1 MRARLPISLL
11 AVTVLTGCASV
22 AIDQNFAEVERFAR
36 EQTGSEVRWLRS
48 DPEREAMR
56 AEVDRLL
63 AQPLAIDDA
72 VRIALG
78 YSPAFQSLLAEAAVA
93 SADATGSARIGNP
106 VFTFERLFRSGAEG
120 RELDIG
126 RSLGISLFD
135 LLFLPARLEQA
146 EFRQQQTRLQSSIA
160 LLSTVTEVRQAWVDA
175 VAARQVARYREE
187 VATAAGTAAELARR
201 MQATG
206 NFSRLQ
212 RAREQALAAEET
224 ANLIRARQNATAARE
239 TLIQRLGLTP
249 SQAQALRLPDQLPAL
264 PEAPMDEATAGAA
277 LLENRLDVRIA
288 RTDLDR
294 TAKSLGLTRVT
305 SVVNGLHVAGVRN
318 SETGESTQRGFEL
331 ELPLPLFDLGDAAR
345 AGGEARYL
353 AAFNRTLELAS
364 NASSQ
369 VRVAYEGYR
378 SAYDLARHY
387 RNEVVPL
394 RQNITEESVLQYNGM
409 LIGVF
414 ELLAAARAQSASVV
428 QAIEAERDFWRAEA
442 GLKASLLGQ
451 PIAPLSLQSSASPAA
466 SRWWPLTY
474 PETIMTTRRSFLA
487 GAGLL
492 AAAGTVNRAALA
504 ALPEPVIQTSAVTA
518 APLSPPDGRPYD
530 PVVTLNGWTCPGA
543 CATAVKEFHLVAEP
557 VEREIAPG
565 MVARLWGYNGQSPGP
580 TIEVVEGDRVRIF
593 VTNRLPEHTTIHW
606 HGQRLPNGMDG
617 VGGLNQPQIPPGK
630 TFVYEFVARRPGT
643 FMYHPHADEMVQMA
657 MGMMGF
663 LGHASTRAAPA
674 HRRVDRDFCFLLNA
688 YDIEP
693 GSYVPKINTM
703 LDFNLWTWNSRA
715 FPGIDSL
722 RQEGRPGAGAHRQP
736 DHDQPPDPHP
746 RPRVRGYRA
755 PTAGRRGRSRAGPR
769 SPPTSPSARCARSS
783 SSPTRRAIGR
793 CTATSRTTP

>member
-1 MRARLPISLL
+1 MRGSLPISLL
-11 AVTVLTGCASV
+11 AATVLTGCASV
-22 AIDQNFAEVERFAR
+22 AIDENFAEVERFAR

-56 AEVDRLL
+56 TEVDRLL

-239 TLIQRLGLTP
+239 ALIQRLGLTP

-264 PEAPMDEATAGAA
+264 PEAPIDEATAGAA
-277 LLENRLDVRIA
+277 LLDNRLDVRIA
-288 RTDLDR
+288 RTDLER
-294 TAKSLGLTRVT
+294 TAKSLGLTQVT

-318 SETGESTQRGFEL
+318 SETGESSQRGFEV
-331 ELPLPLFDLGDAAR
+331 ELPLPLFDFGDAAR
-345 AGGEARYL
+345 ASSEARYL
-353 AAFNRTLELAS
+353 SAFNRTLEVAN

-387 RNEVVPL
+387 RSEVVPL

-442 GLKASLLGQ
+442 ALKASLLGQ
-451 PIAPLSLQSSASPAA
+451 PIAPISLQSGASPA
-466 SRWWPLTY
+466 
-474 PETIMTTRRSFLA
+474 EA
-487 GAGLL
+487 G
-492 AAAGTVNRAALA
+492 
-504 ALPEPVIQTSAVTA
+504 
-518 APLSPPDGRPYD
+518 
-530 PVVTLNGWTCPGA
+530 
-543 CATAVKEFHLVAEP
+543 
-557 VEREIAPG
+557 
-565 MVARLWGYNGQSPGP
+565 
-580 TIEVVEGDRVRIF
+580 
-593 VTNRLPEHTTIHW
+593 
-606 HGQRLPNGMDG
+606 
-617 VGGLNQPQIPPGK
+617 GG
-630 TFVYEFVARRPGT
+630 
-643 FMYHPHADEMVQMA
+643 H
-657 MGMMGF
+657 
-663 LGHASTRAAPA
+663 
-674 HRRVDRDFCFLLNA
+674 
-688 YDIEP
+688 
-693 GSYVPKINTM
+693 
-703 LDFNLWTWNSRA
+703 
-715 FPGIDSL
+715 
-722 RQEGRPGAGAHRQP
+722 
-736 DHDQPPDPHP
+736 
-746 RPRVRGYRA
+746 
-755 PTAGRRGRSRAGPR
+755 
-769 SPPTSPSARCARSS
+769 
-783 SSPTRRAIGR
+783 
-793 CTATSRTTP
+793 

>member
-1 MRARLPISLL
+1 MRGSLPISLL
-11 AVTVLTGCASV
+11 AATVLTGCASV
-22 AIDQNFAEVERFAR
+22 AIDENFAEVERFAR

-56 AEVDRLL
+56 TEVDRLL

-93 SADATGSARIGNP
+93 SAAATGSARIGNP

-175 VAARQVARYREE
+175 VAARQVAHYREE

-239 TLIQRLGLTP
+239 ALIQRLGLTP

-277 LLENRLDVRIA
+277 LLDNRLDVRIA
-288 RTDLDR
+288 RTDLER

-318 SETGESTQRGFEL
+318 SETGESSQRGFEI

-345 AGGEARYL
+345 AGSEARYL
-353 AAFNRTLELAS
+353 AAFNRTLEVAN

-414 ELLAAARAQSASVV
+414 ELLAAARSQSASAV

-442 GLKASLLGQ
+442 ALKASLLGQ
-451 PIAPLSLQSSASPAA
+451 PIAPLSLQSSASPAQ
-466 SRWWPLTY
+466 
-474 PETIMTTRRSFLA
+474 A
-487 GAGLL
+487 G
-492 AAAGTVNRAALA
+492 
-504 ALPEPVIQTSAVTA
+504 
-518 APLSPPDGRPYD
+518 
-530 PVVTLNGWTCPGA
+530 
-543 CATAVKEFHLVAEP
+543 
-557 VEREIAPG
+557 
-565 MVARLWGYNGQSPGP
+565 
-580 TIEVVEGDRVRIF
+580 
-593 VTNRLPEHTTIHW
+593 
-606 HGQRLPNGMDG
+606 
-617 VGGLNQPQIPPGK
+617 GG
-630 TFVYEFVARRPGT
+630 
-643 FMYHPHADEMVQMA
+643 H
-657 MGMMGF
+657 
-663 LGHASTRAAPA
+663 
-674 HRRVDRDFCFLLNA
+674 
-688 YDIEP
+688 
-693 GSYVPKINTM
+693 
-703 LDFNLWTWNSRA
+703 
-715 FPGIDSL
+715 
-722 RQEGRPGAGAHRQP
+722 
-736 DHDQPPDPHP
+736 
-746 RPRVRGYRA
+746 
-755 PTAGRRGRSRAGPR
+755 
-769 SPPTSPSARCARSS
+769 
-783 SSPTRRAIGR
+783 
-793 CTATSRTTP
+793 

>member
-1 MRARLPISLL
+1 MRGSLPISLL
-11 AVTVLTGCASV
+11 AATVLTGCASV
-22 AIDQNFAEVERFAR
+22 AIDENFAEVERFAR

-56 AEVDRLL
+56 TEVDRLL

-175 VAARQVARYREE
+175 VAARQVAHYREE

-239 TLIQRLGLTP
+239 ALIQRLGLTP

-318 SETGESTQRGFEL
+318 SETGESSQRGFEV
-331 ELPLPLFDLGDAAR
+331 ELPLPLFDFGDAAR
-345 AGGEARYL
+345 ASSEARYL
-353 AAFNRTLELAS
+353 SAFNRTLEVAN

-387 RNEVVPL
+387 RSEVVPL

-414 ELLAAARAQSASVV
+414 ELLAAARSQSASAV

-442 GLKASLLGQ
+442 ALKASLLGQ
-451 PIAPLSLQSSASPAA
+451 PIAPLSLQSGASPA
-466 SRWWPLTY
+466 
-474 PETIMTTRRSFLA
+474 EA
-487 GAGLL
+487 G
-492 AAAGTVNRAALA
+492 
-504 ALPEPVIQTSAVTA
+504 
-518 APLSPPDGRPYD
+518 
-530 PVVTLNGWTCPGA
+530 
-543 CATAVKEFHLVAEP
+543 
-557 VEREIAPG
+557 
-565 MVARLWGYNGQSPGP
+565 
-580 TIEVVEGDRVRIF
+580 
-593 VTNRLPEHTTIHW
+593 
-606 HGQRLPNGMDG
+606 
-617 VGGLNQPQIPPGK
+617 GG
-630 TFVYEFVARRPGT
+630 
-643 FMYHPHADEMVQMA
+643 H
-657 MGMMGF
+657 
-663 LGHASTRAAPA
+663 
-674 HRRVDRDFCFLLNA
+674 
-688 YDIEP
+688 
-693 GSYVPKINTM
+693 
-703 LDFNLWTWNSRA
+703 
-715 FPGIDSL
+715 
-722 RQEGRPGAGAHRQP
+722 
-736 DHDQPPDPHP
+736 
-746 RPRVRGYRA
+746 
-755 PTAGRRGRSRAGPR
+755 
-769 SPPTSPSARCARSS
+769 
-783 SSPTRRAIGR
+783 
-793 CTATSRTTP
+793 

>member
-1 MRARLPISLL
+1 MRASLPISLL
-11 AVTVLTGCASV
+11 AATVLTGCASV
-22 AIDQNFAEVERFAR
+22 AIDENFAEVERFAR

-294 TAKSLGLTRVT
+294 TAKSLGLTQVT

-318 SETGESTQRGFEL
+318 SETGESSQRGFEV
-331 ELPLPLFDLGDAAR
+331 ELPLPLFDFGDAAR
-345 AGGEARYL
+345 ASSEARYL
-353 AAFNRTLELAS
+353 SAFNRTLEVAN

-387 RNEVVPL
+387 RSEVVPL

-451 PIAPLSLQSSASPAA
+451 PIAPLSLQSSASPAQ
-466 SRWWPLTY
+466 
-474 PETIMTTRRSFLA
+474 A
-487 GAGLL
+487 G
-492 AAAGTVNRAALA
+492 
-504 ALPEPVIQTSAVTA
+504 
-518 APLSPPDGRPYD
+518 
-530 PVVTLNGWTCPGA
+530 
-543 CATAVKEFHLVAEP
+543 
-557 VEREIAPG
+557 
-565 MVARLWGYNGQSPGP
+565 
-580 TIEVVEGDRVRIF
+580 
-593 VTNRLPEHTTIHW
+593 
-606 HGQRLPNGMDG
+606 
-617 VGGLNQPQIPPGK
+617 GG
-630 TFVYEFVARRPGT
+630 
-643 FMYHPHADEMVQMA
+643 H
-657 MGMMGF
+657 
-663 LGHASTRAAPA
+663 
-674 HRRVDRDFCFLLNA
+674 
-688 YDIEP
+688 
-693 GSYVPKINTM
+693 
-703 LDFNLWTWNSRA
+703 
-715 FPGIDSL
+715 
-722 RQEGRPGAGAHRQP
+722 
-736 DHDQPPDPHP
+736 
-746 RPRVRGYRA
+746 
-755 PTAGRRGRSRAGPR
+755 
-769 SPPTSPSARCARSS
+769 
-783 SSPTRRAIGR
+783 
-793 CTATSRTTP
+793 

>member
-1 MRARLPISLL
+1 MRGSLPISLL
-11 AVTVLTGCASV
+11 AATVLTGCASV
-22 AIDQNFAEVERFAR
+22 AIDENFAEVERFAR

-56 AEVDRLL
+56 TEVDRLL

-175 VAARQVARYREE
+175 VAARQVAHYREE

-239 TLIQRLGLTP
+239 ALIQRLGLTP
-249 SQAQALRLPDQLPAL
+249 SQAQALRLPDQLSAL
-264 PEAPMDEATAGAA
+264 PEAPIDEATAGAA
-277 LLENRLDVRIA
+277 LLDNRLDVRIA
-288 RTDLDR
+288 RTDLER
-294 TAKSLGLTRVT
+294 TAKSLGLTQVT

-318 SETGESTQRGFEL
+318 SETGESSQRGFEV
-331 ELPLPLFDLGDAAR
+331 ELPLPLFDFGDAAR
-345 AGGEARYL
+345 ASSEARYL
-353 AAFNRTLELAS
+353 SAFNRTLEVAN

-387 RNEVVPL
+387 RSEVVPL

-442 GLKASLLGQ
+442 ALKASLLGQ
-451 PIAPLSLQSSASPAA
+451 PIAPISLQSSASPA
-466 SRWWPLTY
+466 
-474 PETIMTTRRSFLA
+474 EA
-487 GAGLL
+487 GAG
-492 AAAGTVNRAALA
+492 
-504 ALPEPVIQTSAVTA
+504 
-518 APLSPPDGRPYD
+518 
-530 PVVTLNGWTCPGA
+530 
-543 CATAVKEFHLVAEP
+543 H
-557 VEREIAPG
+557 
-565 MVARLWGYNGQSPGP
+565 
-580 TIEVVEGDRVRIF
+580 
-593 VTNRLPEHTTIHW
+593 
-606 HGQRLPNGMDG
+606 
-617 VGGLNQPQIPPGK
+617 
-630 TFVYEFVARRPGT
+630 
-643 FMYHPHADEMVQMA
+643 
-657 MGMMGF
+657 
-663 LGHASTRAAPA
+663 
-674 HRRVDRDFCFLLNA
+674 
-688 YDIEP
+688 
-693 GSYVPKINTM
+693 
-703 LDFNLWTWNSRA
+703 
-715 FPGIDSL
+715 
-722 RQEGRPGAGAHRQP
+722 
-736 DHDQPPDPHP
+736 
-746 RPRVRGYRA
+746 
-755 PTAGRRGRSRAGPR
+755 
-769 SPPTSPSARCARSS
+769 
-783 SSPTRRAIGR
+783 
-793 CTATSRTTP
+793 

>member
-1 MRARLPISLL
+1 MRGSLPISLL
-11 AVTVLTGCASV
+11 AATVLTGCASV
-22 AIDQNFAEVERFAR
+22 AIDENFAEVERFAR

-56 AEVDRLL
+56 TEVDRLL

-175 VAARQVARYREE
+175 VAARQVAHYREE

-239 TLIQRLGLTP
+239 ALIQRLGLTP

-264 PEAPMDEATAGAA
+264 PEAPIDEATAGAA
-277 LLENRLDVRIA
+277 LLDNRLDVRIA
-288 RTDLDR
+288 RTDLER
-294 TAKSLGLTRVT
+294 TAKSLGLTQVT

-318 SETGESTQRGFEL
+318 SETGESSQRGFEV
-331 ELPLPLFDLGDAAR
+331 ELPLPLFDFGDAAR

-414 ELLAAARAQSASVV
+414 ELLAAARSQSASAV

-442 GLKASLLGQ
+442 ALKASLLGQ
-451 PIAPLSLQSSASPAA
+451 PIAPISLQSGASPA
-466 SRWWPLTY
+466 
-474 PETIMTTRRSFLA
+474 EA
-487 GAGLL
+487 GAG
-492 AAAGTVNRAALA
+492 
-504 ALPEPVIQTSAVTA
+504 
-518 APLSPPDGRPYD
+518 
-530 PVVTLNGWTCPGA
+530 
-543 CATAVKEFHLVAEP
+543 H
-557 VEREIAPG
+557 
-565 MVARLWGYNGQSPGP
+565 
-580 TIEVVEGDRVRIF
+580 
-593 VTNRLPEHTTIHW
+593 
-606 HGQRLPNGMDG
+606 
-617 VGGLNQPQIPPGK
+617 
-630 TFVYEFVARRPGT
+630 
-643 FMYHPHADEMVQMA
+643 
-657 MGMMGF
+657 
-663 LGHASTRAAPA
+663 
-674 HRRVDRDFCFLLNA
+674 
-688 YDIEP
+688 
-693 GSYVPKINTM
+693 
-703 LDFNLWTWNSRA
+703 
-715 FPGIDSL
+715 
-722 RQEGRPGAGAHRQP
+722 
-736 DHDQPPDPHP
+736 
-746 RPRVRGYRA
+746 
-755 PTAGRRGRSRAGPR
+755 
-769 SPPTSPSARCARSS
+769 
-783 SSPTRRAIGR
+783 
-793 CTATSRTTP
+793 

>member
-1 MRARLPISLL
+1 LL
-11 AVTVLTGCASV
+11 AATVLTGCASV
-22 AIDQNFAEVERFAR
+22 AIDENFAEVERFAR
-36 EQTGSEVRWLRS
+36 DEAGSEVRWLRS
-48 DPEREAMR
+48 DAEREAMR

-78 YSPAFQSLLAEAAVA
+78 YSPAFQSLLAEAAVV

-175 VAARQVARYREE
+175 VAARQVAHYREE

-239 TLIQRLGLTP
+239 ALIQRLGLTP

-264 PEAPMDEATAGAA
+264 PEAPIDEATAGAA
-277 LLENRLDVRIA
+277 LLDNRLDVRIA
-288 RTDLDR
+288 RTDLER
-294 TAKSLGLTRVT
+294 TAKSLGLTQVT

-318 SETGESTQRGFEL
+318 SETGESSQRGFEV
-331 ELPLPLFDLGDAAR
+331 ELPLPLFDFGDAAR
-345 AGGEARYL
+345 ASSEARYL
-353 AAFNRTLELAS
+353 SAFNRTLEVAN

-387 RNEVVPL
+387 RSEVVPL

-442 GLKASLLGQ
+442 ALKASLLGQ
-451 PIAPLSLQSSASPAA
+451 PIAPISLQSSASPA
-466 SRWWPLTY
+466 
-474 PETIMTTRRSFLA
+474 EA
-487 GAGLL
+487 GAG
-492 AAAGTVNRAALA
+492 
-504 ALPEPVIQTSAVTA
+504 
-518 APLSPPDGRPYD
+518 
-530 PVVTLNGWTCPGA
+530 
-543 CATAVKEFHLVAEP
+543 H
-557 VEREIAPG
+557 
-565 MVARLWGYNGQSPGP
+565 
-580 TIEVVEGDRVRIF
+580 
-593 VTNRLPEHTTIHW
+593 
-606 HGQRLPNGMDG
+606 
-617 VGGLNQPQIPPGK
+617 
-630 TFVYEFVARRPGT
+630 
-643 FMYHPHADEMVQMA
+643 
-657 MGMMGF
+657 
-663 LGHASTRAAPA
+663 
-674 HRRVDRDFCFLLNA
+674 
-688 YDIEP
+688 
-693 GSYVPKINTM
+693 
-703 LDFNLWTWNSRA
+703 
-715 FPGIDSL
+715 
-722 RQEGRPGAGAHRQP
+722 
-736 DHDQPPDPHP
+736 
-746 RPRVRGYRA
+746 
-755 PTAGRRGRSRAGPR
+755 
-769 SPPTSPSARCARSS
+769 
-783 SSPTRRAIGR
+783 
-793 CTATSRTTP
+793 

>member
-1 MRARLPISLL
+1 MSLL
-11 AVTVLTGCASV
+11 AATVLTGCASV

-36 EQTGSEVRWLRS
+36 EQAGSEVRWLRS

-56 AEVDRLL
+56 TEVDRLL

-135 LLFLPARLEQA
+135 LLFLPAQLEQA
-146 EFRQQQTRLQSSIA
+146 EFRQQQTRLQSSIT

-175 VAARQVARYREE
+175 IAARQVARYREE

-239 TLIQRLGLTP
+239 ALIQRLGLTP

-318 SETGESTQRGFEL
+318 SETGESSQRGFEI
-331 ELPLPLFDLGDAAR
+331 ELPLPLFDFGDAAR

-369 VRVAYEGYR
+369 VRMAYEGYR

-442 GLKASLLGQ
+442 ALKASLLGQ
-451 PIAPLSLQSSASPAA
+451 PIAPISLQSGASPA
-466 SRWWPLTY
+466 
-474 PETIMTTRRSFLA
+474 EA
-487 GAGLL
+487 GAG
-492 AAAGTVNRAALA
+492 
-504 ALPEPVIQTSAVTA
+504 
-518 APLSPPDGRPYD
+518 
-530 PVVTLNGWTCPGA
+530 
-543 CATAVKEFHLVAEP
+543 H
-557 VEREIAPG
+557 
-565 MVARLWGYNGQSPGP
+565 
-580 TIEVVEGDRVRIF
+580 
-593 VTNRLPEHTTIHW
+593 
-606 HGQRLPNGMDG
+606 
-617 VGGLNQPQIPPGK
+617 
-630 TFVYEFVARRPGT
+630 
-643 FMYHPHADEMVQMA
+643 
-657 MGMMGF
+657 
-663 LGHASTRAAPA
+663 
-674 HRRVDRDFCFLLNA
+674 
-688 YDIEP
+688 
-693 GSYVPKINTM
+693 
-703 LDFNLWTWNSRA
+703 
-715 FPGIDSL
+715 
-722 RQEGRPGAGAHRQP
+722 
-736 DHDQPPDPHP
+736 
-746 RPRVRGYRA
+746 
-755 PTAGRRGRSRAGPR
+755 
-769 SPPTSPSARCARSS
+769 
-783 SSPTRRAIGR
+783 
-793 CTATSRTTP
+793 

>member
-1 MRARLPISLL
+1 MRGSLPISLL
-11 AVTVLTGCASV
+11 AATVLTGCASV
-22 AIDQNFAEVERFAR
+22 AIDENFAEVERFAR

-56 AEVDRLL
+56 TEVDRLL

-106 VFTFERLFRSGAEG
+106 VFTFERLFRSGAE
-120 RELDIG
+120 
-126 RSLGISLFD
+126 
-135 LLFLPARLEQA
+135 PARLEQA

-175 VAARQVARYREE
+175 VAARQVAQYREE

-239 TLIQRLGLTP
+239 ALIQRLGLTP

-264 PEAPMDEATAGAA
+264 PEAPIDEATAGAA
-277 LLENRLDVRIA
+277 LLDNRLDVRIA
-288 RTDLDR
+288 RTDLER
-294 TAKSLGLTRVT
+294 TAKSLGLTQVT

-318 SETGESTQRGFEL
+318 SETGESSQRGFEV
-331 ELPLPLFDLGDAAR
+331 ELPLPLFDFGDAAR
-345 AGGEARYL
+345 AGSEARYL
-353 AAFNRTLELAS
+353 SAFNRTLEVAN

-387 RNEVVPL
+387 RSEVVPL

-442 GLKASLLGQ
+442 ALKASLLGQ
-451 PIAPLSLQSSASPAA
+451 PIAPISLQSSASPA
-466 SRWWPLTY
+466 
-474 PETIMTTRRSFLA
+474 EA
-487 GAGLL
+487 GAG
-492 AAAGTVNRAALA
+492 
-504 ALPEPVIQTSAVTA
+504 
-518 APLSPPDGRPYD
+518 
-530 PVVTLNGWTCPGA
+530 
-543 CATAVKEFHLVAEP
+543 H
-557 VEREIAPG
+557 
-565 MVARLWGYNGQSPGP
+565 
-580 TIEVVEGDRVRIF
+580 
-593 VTNRLPEHTTIHW
+593 
-606 HGQRLPNGMDG
+606 
-617 VGGLNQPQIPPGK
+617 
-630 TFVYEFVARRPGT
+630 
-643 FMYHPHADEMVQMA
+643 
-657 MGMMGF
+657 
-663 LGHASTRAAPA
+663 
-674 HRRVDRDFCFLLNA
+674 
-688 YDIEP
+688 
-693 GSYVPKINTM
+693 
-703 LDFNLWTWNSRA
+703 
-715 FPGIDSL
+715 
-722 RQEGRPGAGAHRQP
+722 
-736 DHDQPPDPHP
+736 
-746 RPRVRGYRA
+746 
-755 PTAGRRGRSRAGPR
+755 
-769 SPPTSPSARCARSS
+769 
-783 SSPTRRAIGR
+783 
-793 CTATSRTTP
+793 

>member
-1 MRARLPISLL
+1 MRGSLPISLL
-11 AVTVLTGCASV
+11 AATVLTGCASV
-22 AIDQNFAEVERFAR
+22 AIDENFAEVERFAR

-56 AEVDRLL
+56 TEVDRLL

-175 VAARQVARYREE
+175 VAARQVAHYREE
-187 VATAAGTAAELARR
+187 VATTAGTAAELARR

-239 TLIQRLGLTP
+239 ALIQRLGLTP

-264 PEAPMDEATAGAA
+264 PEAPIDEATAGAA
-277 LLENRLDVRIA
+277 LLDNRLDVRIA
-288 RTDLDR
+288 RTDLER
-294 TAKSLGLTRVT
+294 TAKSLGLTQVT

-318 SETGESTQRGFEL
+318 SETGESSQRGFEV
-331 ELPLPLFDLGDAAR
+331 ELPLPLFDFGDAAR
-345 AGGEARYL
+345 ASSEARYL
-353 AAFNRTLELAS
+353 SAFNRTLEVAN

-387 RNEVVPL
+387 RSEVVPL

-414 ELLAAARAQSASVV
+414 ELLAAARSQSASAV

-442 GLKASLLGQ
+442 ALKASLLGQ
-451 PIAPLSLQSSASPAA
+451 PIAPLSLQSGASPA
-466 SRWWPLTY
+466 
-474 PETIMTTRRSFLA
+474 EA
-487 GAGLL
+487 G
-492 AAAGTVNRAALA
+492 
-504 ALPEPVIQTSAVTA
+504 
-518 APLSPPDGRPYD
+518 
-530 PVVTLNGWTCPGA
+530 
-543 CATAVKEFHLVAEP
+543 
-557 VEREIAPG
+557 
-565 MVARLWGYNGQSPGP
+565 
-580 TIEVVEGDRVRIF
+580 
-593 VTNRLPEHTTIHW
+593 
-606 HGQRLPNGMDG
+606 
-617 VGGLNQPQIPPGK
+617 GG
-630 TFVYEFVARRPGT
+630 
-643 FMYHPHADEMVQMA
+643 H
-657 MGMMGF
+657 
-663 LGHASTRAAPA
+663 
-674 HRRVDRDFCFLLNA
+674 
-688 YDIEP
+688 
-693 GSYVPKINTM
+693 
-703 LDFNLWTWNSRA
+703 
-715 FPGIDSL
+715 
-722 RQEGRPGAGAHRQP
+722 
-736 DHDQPPDPHP
+736 
-746 RPRVRGYRA
+746 
-755 PTAGRRGRSRAGPR
+755 
-769 SPPTSPSARCARSS
+769 
-783 SSPTRRAIGR
+783 
-793 CTATSRTTP
+793 

>member
-1 MRARLPISLL
+1 MRGSLPISLL
-11 AVTVLTGCASV
+11 AATVLTGCASV
-22 AIDQNFAEVERFAR
+22 AIDENFAEVERFAR

-56 AEVDRLL
+56 TEVDRLL

-126 RSLGISLFD
+126 RSLSLSLFD

-175 VAARQVARYREE
+175 VAARQVAHYREE

-239 TLIQRLGLTP
+239 ALIQRLGLTP

-318 SETGESTQRGFEL
+318 SETGESSQRGFEI
-331 ELPLPLFDLGDAAR
+331 ELPLPLFDFGDAAR

-414 ELLAAARAQSASVV
+414 ELLAAARSQSASAV

-442 GLKASLLGQ
+442 ALKASLLGQ
-451 PIAPLSLQSSASPAA
+451 PIAPLSLQSGASPA
-466 SRWWPLTY
+466 
-474 PETIMTTRRSFLA
+474 EA
-487 GAGLL
+487 G
-492 AAAGTVNRAALA
+492 
-504 ALPEPVIQTSAVTA
+504 
-518 APLSPPDGRPYD
+518 
-530 PVVTLNGWTCPGA
+530 
-543 CATAVKEFHLVAEP
+543 
-557 VEREIAPG
+557 
-565 MVARLWGYNGQSPGP
+565 
-580 TIEVVEGDRVRIF
+580 
-593 VTNRLPEHTTIHW
+593 
-606 HGQRLPNGMDG
+606 
-617 VGGLNQPQIPPGK
+617 GG
-630 TFVYEFVARRPGT
+630 
-643 FMYHPHADEMVQMA
+643 H
-657 MGMMGF
+657 
-663 LGHASTRAAPA
+663 
-674 HRRVDRDFCFLLNA
+674 
-688 YDIEP
+688 
-693 GSYVPKINTM
+693 
-703 LDFNLWTWNSRA
+703 
-715 FPGIDSL
+715 
-722 RQEGRPGAGAHRQP
+722 
-736 DHDQPPDPHP
+736 
-746 RPRVRGYRA
+746 
-755 PTAGRRGRSRAGPR
+755 
-769 SPPTSPSARCARSS
+769 
-783 SSPTRRAIGR
+783 
-793 CTATSRTTP
+793 

>member
-1 MRARLPISLL
+1 MRGSLPISLL
-11 AVTVLTGCASV
+11 AATVLTGCASV
-22 AIDQNFAEVERFAR
+22 AIDENFAEVERFAR

-56 AEVDRLL
+56 TEVDRLL

-120 RELDIG
+120 REIDIG

-146 EFRQQQTRLQSSIA
+146 EFRQQQTRLQSSIT

-175 VAARQVARYREE
+175 IAARQVARYREE

-239 TLIQRLGLTP
+239 ALIQRLGLTP
-249 SQAQALRLPDQLPAL
+249 SQAQTLRLPDQLPAL

-318 SETGESTQRGFEL
+318 SETGESSQRGFEI
-331 ELPLPLFDLGDAAR
+331 ELPLPLFDFGDAAR

-414 ELLAAARAQSASVV
+414 ELLAAARSQSASAV

-442 GLKASLLGQ
+442 ALKASLLGQ
-451 PIAPLSLQSSASPAA
+451 PIAPISLQSGASPA
-466 SRWWPLTY
+466 
-474 PETIMTTRRSFLA
+474 EA
-487 GAGLL
+487 GAG
-492 AAAGTVNRAALA
+492 
-504 ALPEPVIQTSAVTA
+504 
-518 APLSPPDGRPYD
+518 
-530 PVVTLNGWTCPGA
+530 
-543 CATAVKEFHLVAEP
+543 H
-557 VEREIAPG
+557 
-565 MVARLWGYNGQSPGP
+565 
-580 TIEVVEGDRVRIF
+580 
-593 VTNRLPEHTTIHW
+593 
-606 HGQRLPNGMDG
+606 
-617 VGGLNQPQIPPGK
+617 
-630 TFVYEFVARRPGT
+630 
-643 FMYHPHADEMVQMA
+643 
-657 MGMMGF
+657 
-663 LGHASTRAAPA
+663 
-674 HRRVDRDFCFLLNA
+674 
-688 YDIEP
+688 
-693 GSYVPKINTM
+693 
-703 LDFNLWTWNSRA
+703 
-715 FPGIDSL
+715 
-722 RQEGRPGAGAHRQP
+722 
-736 DHDQPPDPHP
+736 
-746 RPRVRGYRA
+746 
-755 PTAGRRGRSRAGPR
+755 
-769 SPPTSPSARCARSS
+769 
-783 SSPTRRAIGR
+783 
-793 CTATSRTTP
+793 

>member
-1 MRARLPISLL
+1 MRGSLPISLL
-11 AVTVLTGCASV
+11 AATVLTGCASV
-22 AIDQNFAEVERFAR
+22 AIDENFAEVERFAR

-56 AEVDRLL
+56 TEVDRLL

-175 VAARQVARYREE
+175 VAARQVAHYREE

-239 TLIQRLGLTP
+239 ALIQRLGLTP

-264 PEAPMDEATAGAA
+264 PEAPMDEAAAGAA
-277 LLENRLDVRIA
+277 LLDNRLDVRIA
-288 RTDLDR
+288 RTDLER
-294 TAKSLGLTRVT
+294 TAKSLGLTQVT

-318 SETGESTQRGFEL
+318 SETGESSQRGFEV
-331 ELPLPLFDLGDAAR
+331 ELPLPLFDFGDAAR
-345 AGGEARYL
+345 ASSEARYL
-353 AAFNRTLELAS
+353 SAFNRTLEVAN

-387 RNEVVPL
+387 RSEVVPL

-414 ELLAAARAQSASVV
+414 ELLAAARSQSASAV

-442 GLKASLLGQ
+442 ALKASLLGQ
-451 PIAPLSLQSSASPAA
+451 PIAPLSLQSGASPA
-466 SRWWPLTY
+466 
-474 PETIMTTRRSFLA
+474 EA
-487 GAGLL
+487 G
-492 AAAGTVNRAALA
+492 
-504 ALPEPVIQTSAVTA
+504 
-518 APLSPPDGRPYD
+518 
-530 PVVTLNGWTCPGA
+530 
-543 CATAVKEFHLVAEP
+543 
-557 VEREIAPG
+557 
-565 MVARLWGYNGQSPGP
+565 
-580 TIEVVEGDRVRIF
+580 
-593 VTNRLPEHTTIHW
+593 
-606 HGQRLPNGMDG
+606 
-617 VGGLNQPQIPPGK
+617 GG
-630 TFVYEFVARRPGT
+630 
-643 FMYHPHADEMVQMA
+643 H
-657 MGMMGF
+657 
-663 LGHASTRAAPA
+663 
-674 HRRVDRDFCFLLNA
+674 
-688 YDIEP
+688 
-693 GSYVPKINTM
+693 
-703 LDFNLWTWNSRA
+703 
-715 FPGIDSL
+715 
-722 RQEGRPGAGAHRQP
+722 
-736 DHDQPPDPHP
+736 
-746 RPRVRGYRA
+746 
-755 PTAGRRGRSRAGPR
+755 
-769 SPPTSPSARCARSS
+769 
-783 SSPTRRAIGR
+783 
-793 CTATSRTTP
+793 

>member
-1 MRARLPISLL
+1 MSLL
-11 AVTVLTGCASV
+11 AATVLTGCASV

-36 EQTGSEVRWLRS
+36 EQAGSEVRWLRS
-48 DPEREAMR
+48 DAEREAMR
-56 AEVDRLL
+56 GEVDRLL
-63 AQPLAIDDA
+63 TQPLAIDDA

-78 YSPAFQSLLAEAAVA
+78 YSPAFQSLLADAAVA

-175 VAARQVARYREE
+175 VAARQVARYREDM
-187 VATAAGTAAELARR
+187 ATAAGTAAELARR

-212 RAREQALAAEET
+212 RAREQSLTAEET

-239 TLIQRLGLTP
+239 TLIQRLGLAP

-288 RTDLDR
+288 RTDLER

-318 SETGESTQRGFEL
+318 SETGESSQRGFEI
-331 ELPLPLFDLGDAAR
+331 ELPLPLFDFGDAAR
-345 AGGEARYL
+345 AGSEARYL
-353 AAFNRTLELAS
+353 AAFNRTLEVAS

-369 VRVAYEGYR
+369 VRVAYDGYR
-378 SAYDLARHY
+378 SAHDLARHY

-442 GLKASLLGQ
+442 ALKASLLGQ
-451 PIAPLSLQSSASPAA
+451 PIAPLTLQSGASPA
-466 SRWWPLTY
+466 
-474 PETIMTTRRSFLA
+474 EA
-487 GAGLL
+487 G
-492 AAAGTVNRAALA
+492 
-504 ALPEPVIQTSAVTA
+504 
-518 APLSPPDGRPYD
+518 
-530 PVVTLNGWTCPGA
+530 
-543 CATAVKEFHLVAEP
+543 
-557 VEREIAPG
+557 
-565 MVARLWGYNGQSPGP
+565 
-580 TIEVVEGDRVRIF
+580 
-593 VTNRLPEHTTIHW
+593 
-606 HGQRLPNGMDG
+606 
-617 VGGLNQPQIPPGK
+617 GG
-630 TFVYEFVARRPGT
+630 
-643 FMYHPHADEMVQMA
+643 H
-657 MGMMGF
+657 
-663 LGHASTRAAPA
+663 
-674 HRRVDRDFCFLLNA
+674 
-688 YDIEP
+688 
-693 GSYVPKINTM
+693 
-703 LDFNLWTWNSRA
+703 
-715 FPGIDSL
+715 
-722 RQEGRPGAGAHRQP
+722 
-736 DHDQPPDPHP
+736 
-746 RPRVRGYRA
+746 
-755 PTAGRRGRSRAGPR
+755 
-769 SPPTSPSARCARSS
+769 
-783 SSPTRRAIGR
+783 
-793 CTATSRTTP
+793 

>member
-1 MRARLPISLL
+1 MRGSLPISLL
-11 AVTVLTGCASV
+11 AATVLTGCASV
-22 AIDQNFAEVERFAR
+22 AIDENFAEVERFAR

-56 AEVDRLL
+56 TEVDRLL

-106 VFTFERLFRSGAEG
+106 VFTFERLFRSRAEG

-175 VAARQVARYREE
+175 VAARQVAHYREE

-239 TLIQRLGLTP
+239 ALIQRLGLTP

-264 PEAPMDEATAGAA
+264 PEAPIDEATAGAA
-277 LLENRLDVRIA
+277 LLDNRLDVRIA
-288 RTDLDR
+288 RTDLER
-294 TAKSLGLTRVT
+294 TAKSLGLTQVT

-318 SETGESTQRGFEL
+318 SETGESSQRGFEV
-331 ELPLPLFDLGDAAR
+331 ELPLPLFDFGDAAR

-353 AAFNRTLELAS
+353 SAFNRTLEVAN

-387 RNEVVPL
+387 RSEVVPL

-414 ELLAAARAQSASVV
+414 ELLAAARSQSASAV

-442 GLKASLLGQ
+442 ALKASLLGQ
-451 PIAPLSLQSSASPAA
+451 PIAPLSLQSGASPA
-466 SRWWPLTY
+466 
-474 PETIMTTRRSFLA
+474 EA
-487 GAGLL
+487 G
-492 AAAGTVNRAALA
+492 
-504 ALPEPVIQTSAVTA
+504 
-518 APLSPPDGRPYD
+518 
-530 PVVTLNGWTCPGA
+530 
-543 CATAVKEFHLVAEP
+543 
-557 VEREIAPG
+557 
-565 MVARLWGYNGQSPGP
+565 
-580 TIEVVEGDRVRIF
+580 
-593 VTNRLPEHTTIHW
+593 
-606 HGQRLPNGMDG
+606 
-617 VGGLNQPQIPPGK
+617 GG
-630 TFVYEFVARRPGT
+630 
-643 FMYHPHADEMVQMA
+643 H
-657 MGMMGF
+657 
-663 LGHASTRAAPA
+663 
-674 HRRVDRDFCFLLNA
+674 
-688 YDIEP
+688 
-693 GSYVPKINTM
+693 
-703 LDFNLWTWNSRA
+703 
-715 FPGIDSL
+715 
-722 RQEGRPGAGAHRQP
+722 
-736 DHDQPPDPHP
+736 
-746 RPRVRGYRA
+746 
-755 PTAGRRGRSRAGPR
+755 
-769 SPPTSPSARCARSS
+769 
-783 SSPTRRAIGR
+783 
-793 CTATSRTTP
+793 

>member
-1 MRARLPISLL
+1 MKTSLPLSLL
-11 AVTVLTGCASV
+11 AATVLTGCASV

-36 EQTGSEVRWLRS
+36 EQAGSEVRWLRS
-48 DPEREAMR
+48 EPDRDAMR

-63 AQPLAIDDA
+63 AQPLTTDDA
-72 VRIALG
+72 VRVALG

-175 VAARQVARYREE
+175 VAARQVAHYREE

-239 TLIQRLGLTP
+239 ALIQRLGLTP

-264 PEAPMDEATAGAA
+264 PEAPIDEATAGAA
-277 LLENRLDVRIA
+277 LLDNRLDVRIA
-288 RTDLDR
+288 RTDLER
-294 TAKSLGLTRVT
+294 TAKSLGLTQVT

-318 SETGESTQRGFEL
+318 SETGESSQRGFEV
-331 ELPLPLFDLGDAAR
+331 ELPLPLFDFGDAAR
-345 AGGEARYL
+345 ASSEARYL
-353 AAFNRTLELAS
+353 SAFNRTLEVAN

-387 RNEVVPL
+387 RSEVVPL

-414 ELLAAARAQSASVV
+414 ELLAAARSQSASAV
-428 QAIEAERDFWRAEA
+428 QAIEAERDFWRADA
-442 GLKASLLGQ
+442 ALKASLLGQ
-451 PIAPLSLQSSASPAA
+451 PIAPLVLQSGASPA
-466 SRWWPLTY
+466 
-474 PETIMTTRRSFLA
+474 EA
-487 GAGLL
+487 GAG
-492 AAAGTVNRAALA
+492 
-504 ALPEPVIQTSAVTA
+504 
-518 APLSPPDGRPYD
+518 
-530 PVVTLNGWTCPGA
+530 
-543 CATAVKEFHLVAEP
+543 H
-557 VEREIAPG
+557 
-565 MVARLWGYNGQSPGP
+565 
-580 TIEVVEGDRVRIF
+580 
-593 VTNRLPEHTTIHW
+593 
-606 HGQRLPNGMDG
+606 
-617 VGGLNQPQIPPGK
+617 
-630 TFVYEFVARRPGT
+630 
-643 FMYHPHADEMVQMA
+643 
-657 MGMMGF
+657 
-663 LGHASTRAAPA
+663 
-674 HRRVDRDFCFLLNA
+674 
-688 YDIEP
+688 
-693 GSYVPKINTM
+693 
-703 LDFNLWTWNSRA
+703 
-715 FPGIDSL
+715 
-722 RQEGRPGAGAHRQP
+722 
-736 DHDQPPDPHP
+736 
-746 RPRVRGYRA
+746 
-755 PTAGRRGRSRAGPR
+755 
-769 SPPTSPSARCARSS
+769 
-783 SSPTRRAIGR
+783 
-793 CTATSRTTP
+793 

>member
-1 MRARLPISLL
+1 MRGSLPISLL
-11 AVTVLTGCASV
+11 AATVLTGCASV
-22 AIDQNFAEVERFAR
+22 AIDENFAEVERFAR

-56 AEVDRLL
+56 TEVDRLL

-175 VAARQVARYREE
+175 VAARQVAHYREE

-239 TLIQRLGLTP
+239 ALIQRLGLTP

-264 PEAPMDEATAGAA
+264 PEAPIDEATAGAA
-277 LLENRLDVRIA
+277 LLDNRLDVRIA
-288 RTDLDR
+288 RTDLER
-294 TAKSLGLTRVT
+294 TAKSLGLTQVT

-318 SETGESTQRGFEL
+318 SETGESSQRGFEV
-331 ELPLPLFDLGDAAR
+331 ELPLPLFDFGDAAR
-345 AGGEARYL
+345 ASSEARYL
-353 AAFNRTLELAS
+353 SAFNRTLEVAN

-387 RNEVVPL
+387 RSEVVPL

-414 ELLAAARAQSASVV
+414 ELLAAARSQSASVV

-442 GLKASLLGQ
+442 ALKASLLGQ
-451 PIAPLSLQSSASPAA
+451 PIAPLSLQSSASPAQ
-466 SRWWPLTY
+466 
-474 PETIMTTRRSFLA
+474 A
-487 GAGLL
+487 G
-492 AAAGTVNRAALA
+492 
-504 ALPEPVIQTSAVTA
+504 
-518 APLSPPDGRPYD
+518 
-530 PVVTLNGWTCPGA
+530 
-543 CATAVKEFHLVAEP
+543 
-557 VEREIAPG
+557 
-565 MVARLWGYNGQSPGP
+565 
-580 TIEVVEGDRVRIF
+580 
-593 VTNRLPEHTTIHW
+593 
-606 HGQRLPNGMDG
+606 
-617 VGGLNQPQIPPGK
+617 GG
-630 TFVYEFVARRPGT
+630 
-643 FMYHPHADEMVQMA
+643 H
-657 MGMMGF
+657 
-663 LGHASTRAAPA
+663 
-674 HRRVDRDFCFLLNA
+674 
-688 YDIEP
+688 
-693 GSYVPKINTM
+693 
-703 LDFNLWTWNSRA
+703 
-715 FPGIDSL
+715 
-722 RQEGRPGAGAHRQP
+722 
-736 DHDQPPDPHP
+736 
-746 RPRVRGYRA
+746 
-755 PTAGRRGRSRAGPR
+755 
-769 SPPTSPSARCARSS
+769 
-783 SSPTRRAIGR
+783 
-793 CTATSRTTP
+793 

>member
-1 MRARLPISLL
+1 LL
-11 AVTVLTGCASV
+11 AATVLTGCASV
-22 AIDQNFAEVERFAR
+22 AIDENFAEVERFAR

-294 TAKSLGLTRVT
+294 TAKSLGLTQVT

-318 SETGESTQRGFEL
+318 SETGESSQRGFEV
-331 ELPLPLFDLGDAAR
+331 ELPLPLFDFGDAAR
-345 AGGEARYL
+345 ASSEARYL
-353 AAFNRTLELAS
+353 SAFNRTLEVAN

-387 RNEVVPL
+387 RSEVVPL

-442 GLKASLLGQ
+442 ALKASLLGQ
-451 PIAPLSLQSSASPAA
+451 PIAPISLQSSASPA
-466 SRWWPLTY
+466 
-474 PETIMTTRRSFLA
+474 EA
-487 GAGLL
+487 GAG
-492 AAAGTVNRAALA
+492 
-504 ALPEPVIQTSAVTA
+504 
-518 APLSPPDGRPYD
+518 
-530 PVVTLNGWTCPGA
+530 
-543 CATAVKEFHLVAEP
+543 H
-557 VEREIAPG
+557 
-565 MVARLWGYNGQSPGP
+565 
-580 TIEVVEGDRVRIF
+580 
-593 VTNRLPEHTTIHW
+593 
-606 HGQRLPNGMDG
+606 
-617 VGGLNQPQIPPGK
+617 
-630 TFVYEFVARRPGT
+630 
-643 FMYHPHADEMVQMA
+643 
-657 MGMMGF
+657 
-663 LGHASTRAAPA
+663 
-674 HRRVDRDFCFLLNA
+674 
-688 YDIEP
+688 
-693 GSYVPKINTM
+693 
-703 LDFNLWTWNSRA
+703 
-715 FPGIDSL
+715 
-722 RQEGRPGAGAHRQP
+722 
-736 DHDQPPDPHP
+736 
-746 RPRVRGYRA
+746 
-755 PTAGRRGRSRAGPR
+755 
-769 SPPTSPSARCARSS
+769 
-783 SSPTRRAIGR
+783 
-793 CTATSRTTP
+793 

>member
-1 MRARLPISLL
+1 MRGSLPISLL
-11 AVTVLTGCASV
+11 AATVLTGCASV
-22 AIDQNFAEVERFAR
+22 AIDENFAEVERFAR

-56 AEVDRLL
+56 TEVDRLL

-146 EFRQQQTRLQSSIA
+146 EFRQQQTRLQASIA

-294 TAKSLGLTRVT
+294 TAKSLGLTQVT

-318 SETGESTQRGFEL
+318 SETGESSQRGFEV
-331 ELPLPLFDLGDAAR
+331 ELPLPLFDFGDAAR
-345 AGGEARYL
+345 ASSEARYL
-353 AAFNRTLELAS
+353 SAFNRTLEVAN

-387 RNEVVPL
+387 RSEVVPL

-451 PIAPLSLQSSASPAA
+451 PIAPISLQSSASPA
-466 SRWWPLTY
+466 
-474 PETIMTTRRSFLA
+474 EA
-487 GAGLL
+487 GAG
-492 AAAGTVNRAALA
+492 
-504 ALPEPVIQTSAVTA
+504 
-518 APLSPPDGRPYD
+518 
-530 PVVTLNGWTCPGA
+530 
-543 CATAVKEFHLVAEP
+543 H
-557 VEREIAPG
+557 
-565 MVARLWGYNGQSPGP
+565 
-580 TIEVVEGDRVRIF
+580 
-593 VTNRLPEHTTIHW
+593 
-606 HGQRLPNGMDG
+606 
-617 VGGLNQPQIPPGK
+617 
-630 TFVYEFVARRPGT
+630 
-643 FMYHPHADEMVQMA
+643 
-657 MGMMGF
+657 
-663 LGHASTRAAPA
+663 
-674 HRRVDRDFCFLLNA
+674 
-688 YDIEP
+688 
-693 GSYVPKINTM
+693 
-703 LDFNLWTWNSRA
+703 
-715 FPGIDSL
+715 
-722 RQEGRPGAGAHRQP
+722 
-736 DHDQPPDPHP
+736 
-746 RPRVRGYRA
+746 
-755 PTAGRRGRSRAGPR
+755 
-769 SPPTSPSARCARSS
+769 
-783 SSPTRRAIGR
+783 
-793 CTATSRTTP
+793 

>member
-1 MRARLPISLL
+1 LL
-11 AVTVLTGCASV
+11 AATVLTGCASV
-22 AIDQNFAEVERFAR
+22 AIDENFAEVERFAR

-146 EFRQQQTRLQSSIA
+146 EFRQQQTRLQASIA

-175 VAARQVARYREE
+175 VAARQVARHREE

-277 LLENRLDVRIA
+277 LLESRLDVRIA
-288 RTDLDR
+288 RTDLER

-318 SETGESTQRGFEL
+318 SETGESSQRGFEI
-331 ELPLPLFDLGDAAR
+331 ELPLPLFDFGDAAR
-345 AGGEARYL
+345 AGSEARYL
-353 AAFNRTLELAS
+353 AAFNRTLEVAN

-442 GLKASLLGQ
+442 ALKASLLGQ
-451 PIAPLSLQSSASPAA
+451 PIAPLSLQSSASPAQ
-466 SRWWPLTY
+466 
-474 PETIMTTRRSFLA
+474 A
-487 GAGLL
+487 G
-492 AAAGTVNRAALA
+492 
-504 ALPEPVIQTSAVTA
+504 
-518 APLSPPDGRPYD
+518 
-530 PVVTLNGWTCPGA
+530 
-543 CATAVKEFHLVAEP
+543 
-557 VEREIAPG
+557 
-565 MVARLWGYNGQSPGP
+565 
-580 TIEVVEGDRVRIF
+580 
-593 VTNRLPEHTTIHW
+593 
-606 HGQRLPNGMDG
+606 
-617 VGGLNQPQIPPGK
+617 GG
-630 TFVYEFVARRPGT
+630 
-643 FMYHPHADEMVQMA
+643 H
-657 MGMMGF
+657 
-663 LGHASTRAAPA
+663 
-674 HRRVDRDFCFLLNA
+674 
-688 YDIEP
+688 
-693 GSYVPKINTM
+693 
-703 LDFNLWTWNSRA
+703 
-715 FPGIDSL
+715 
-722 RQEGRPGAGAHRQP
+722 
-736 DHDQPPDPHP
+736 
-746 RPRVRGYRA
+746 
-755 PTAGRRGRSRAGPR
+755 
-769 SPPTSPSARCARSS
+769 
-783 SSPTRRAIGR
+783 
-793 CTATSRTTP
+793 

>member
-1 MRARLPISLL
+1 MRGSLPISLL
-11 AVTVLTGCASV
+11 AATVLTGCASV
-22 AIDQNFAEVERFAR
+22 AIDENFAEVERFAR

-56 AEVDRLL
+56 TEVDRLL

-175 VAARQVARYREE
+175 VAARQVAHYREE

-239 TLIQRLGLTP
+239 ALIQRLGLTP
-249 SQAQALRLPDQLPAL
+249 SQAQALRLPDQLSAL
-264 PEAPMDEATAGAA
+264 PEAPIDEATAGAA
-277 LLENRLDVRIA
+277 LLDNRLDVRIA
-288 RTDLDR
+288 RTDLER
-294 TAKSLGLTRVT
+294 TAKSLGLTQVT

-318 SETGESTQRGFEL
+318 SETGESSQRGFEV
-331 ELPLPLFDLGDAAR
+331 ELPLPLFDFGDAAR
-345 AGGEARYL
+345 ASSEARYL
-353 AAFNRTLELAS
+353 SAFNRTLEVAN

-387 RNEVVPL
+387 RSEVVPL

-442 GLKASLLGQ
+442 ALKASLLGQ
-451 PIAPLSLQSSASPAA
+451 PIAPLSLQSSASPAQ
-466 SRWWPLTY
+466 
-474 PETIMTTRRSFLA
+474 A
-487 GAGLL
+487 G
-492 AAAGTVNRAALA
+492 
-504 ALPEPVIQTSAVTA
+504 
-518 APLSPPDGRPYD
+518 
-530 PVVTLNGWTCPGA
+530 
-543 CATAVKEFHLVAEP
+543 
-557 VEREIAPG
+557 
-565 MVARLWGYNGQSPGP
+565 
-580 TIEVVEGDRVRIF
+580 
-593 VTNRLPEHTTIHW
+593 
-606 HGQRLPNGMDG
+606 
-617 VGGLNQPQIPPGK
+617 GG
-630 TFVYEFVARRPGT
+630 
-643 FMYHPHADEMVQMA
+643 H
-657 MGMMGF
+657 
-663 LGHASTRAAPA
+663 
-674 HRRVDRDFCFLLNA
+674 
-688 YDIEP
+688 
-693 GSYVPKINTM
+693 
-703 LDFNLWTWNSRA
+703 
-715 FPGIDSL
+715 
-722 RQEGRPGAGAHRQP
+722 
-736 DHDQPPDPHP
+736 
-746 RPRVRGYRA
+746 
-755 PTAGRRGRSRAGPR
+755 
-769 SPPTSPSARCARSS
+769 
-783 SSPTRRAIGR
+783 
-793 CTATSRTTP
+793 

>member
-1 MRARLPISLL
+1 LL
-11 AVTVLTGCASV
+11 AATVLTGCASV
-22 AIDQNFAEVERFAR
+22 AIDENFAEVERFAR

-212 RAREQALAAEET
+212 RARAHALAAEET

-451 PIAPLSLQSSASPAA
+451 PIAPLSLQSSASPAQ
-466 SRWWPLTY
+466 
-474 PETIMTTRRSFLA
+474 A
-487 GAGLL
+487 G
-492 AAAGTVNRAALA
+492 
-504 ALPEPVIQTSAVTA
+504 
-518 APLSPPDGRPYD
+518 
-530 PVVTLNGWTCPGA
+530 
-543 CATAVKEFHLVAEP
+543 
-557 VEREIAPG
+557 
-565 MVARLWGYNGQSPGP
+565 
-580 TIEVVEGDRVRIF
+580 
-593 VTNRLPEHTTIHW
+593 
-606 HGQRLPNGMDG
+606 
-617 VGGLNQPQIPPGK
+617 GG
-630 TFVYEFVARRPGT
+630 
-643 FMYHPHADEMVQMA
+643 H
-657 MGMMGF
+657 
-663 LGHASTRAAPA
+663 
-674 HRRVDRDFCFLLNA
+674 
-688 YDIEP
+688 
-693 GSYVPKINTM
+693 
-703 LDFNLWTWNSRA
+703 
-715 FPGIDSL
+715 
-722 RQEGRPGAGAHRQP
+722 
-736 DHDQPPDPHP
+736 
-746 RPRVRGYRA
+746 
-755 PTAGRRGRSRAGPR
+755 
-769 SPPTSPSARCARSS
+769 
-783 SSPTRRAIGR
+783 
-793 CTATSRTTP
+793 

>member
-1 MRARLPISLL
+1 MRGSLPISLL
-11 AVTVLTGCASV
+11 AATVLTGCASV
-22 AIDQNFAEVERFAR
+22 AIDENFAEVERFAR

-56 AEVDRLL
+56 TEVDRLL

-175 VAARQVARYREE
+175 VAARQVAHYREE

-239 TLIQRLGLTP
+239 ALIQRLGLTP

-264 PEAPMDEATAGAA
+264 PEAPIDEATAGAA
-277 LLENRLDVRIA
+277 LLDNRLDVRIA
-288 RTDLDR
+288 RTDLER
-294 TAKSLGLTRVT
+294 TAKSLGLTQVT

-318 SETGESTQRGFEL
+318 SETGESSQRGFEV
-331 ELPLPLFDLGDAAR
+331 ELPLPLFDFGDAAR
-345 AGGEARYL
+345 ASSEARYL
-353 AAFNRTLELAS
+353 SAFNRTLEVAN

-387 RNEVVPL
+387 RSEVVPL

-414 ELLAAARAQSASVV
+414 ELLAAARSQSASAV

-442 GLKASLLGQ
+442 ALKASLLGQ
-451 PIAPLSLQSSASPAA
+451 PIAPLSLQSGASPA
-466 SRWWPLTY
+466 
-474 PETIMTTRRSFLA
+474 EA
-487 GAGLL
+487 G
-492 AAAGTVNRAALA
+492 
-504 ALPEPVIQTSAVTA
+504 
-518 APLSPPDGRPYD
+518 
-530 PVVTLNGWTCPGA
+530 
-543 CATAVKEFHLVAEP
+543 
-557 VEREIAPG
+557 
-565 MVARLWGYNGQSPGP
+565 
-580 TIEVVEGDRVRIF
+580 
-593 VTNRLPEHTTIHW
+593 
-606 HGQRLPNGMDG
+606 
-617 VGGLNQPQIPPGK
+617 GG
-630 TFVYEFVARRPGT
+630 
-643 FMYHPHADEMVQMA
+643 H
-657 MGMMGF
+657 
-663 LGHASTRAAPA
+663 
-674 HRRVDRDFCFLLNA
+674 
-688 YDIEP
+688 
-693 GSYVPKINTM
+693 
-703 LDFNLWTWNSRA
+703 
-715 FPGIDSL
+715 
-722 RQEGRPGAGAHRQP
+722 
-736 DHDQPPDPHP
+736 
-746 RPRVRGYRA
+746 
-755 PTAGRRGRSRAGPR
+755 
-769 SPPTSPSARCARSS
+769 
-783 SSPTRRAIGR
+783 
-793 CTATSRTTP
+793 

>member
-1 MRARLPISLL
+1 MRASLPISLL
-11 AVTVLTGCASV
+11 AATVLTGCASV
-22 AIDQNFAEVERFAR
+22 AIDENFAEVERFAR

-318 SETGESTQRGFEL
+318 SETGESSKRGFEV
-331 ELPLPLFDLGDAAR
+331 ELPLPLFDFGDAAR
-345 AGGEARYL
+345 ASSEARYL
-353 AAFNRTLELAS
+353 SAFNRTLEVAN

-387 RNEVVPL
+387 RSEVVPL
-394 RQNITEESVLQYNGM
+394 RQNITAESVLQYNGM

-414 ELLAAARAQSASVV
+414 ELRAAARAQSASVV

-451 PIAPLSLQSSASPAA
+451 PIAPLSLQSRASPAQ
-466 SRWWPLTY
+466 
-474 PETIMTTRRSFLA
+474 A
-487 GAGLL
+487 G
-492 AAAGTVNRAALA
+492 
-504 ALPEPVIQTSAVTA
+504 
-518 APLSPPDGRPYD
+518 
-530 PVVTLNGWTCPGA
+530 
-543 CATAVKEFHLVAEP
+543 
-557 VEREIAPG
+557 
-565 MVARLWGYNGQSPGP
+565 
-580 TIEVVEGDRVRIF
+580 
-593 VTNRLPEHTTIHW
+593 
-606 HGQRLPNGMDG
+606 
-617 VGGLNQPQIPPGK
+617 GG
-630 TFVYEFVARRPGT
+630 
-643 FMYHPHADEMVQMA
+643 H
-657 MGMMGF
+657 
-663 LGHASTRAAPA
+663 
-674 HRRVDRDFCFLLNA
+674 
-688 YDIEP
+688 
-693 GSYVPKINTM
+693 
-703 LDFNLWTWNSRA
+703 
-715 FPGIDSL
+715 
-722 RQEGRPGAGAHRQP
+722 
-736 DHDQPPDPHP
+736 
-746 RPRVRGYRA
+746 
-755 PTAGRRGRSRAGPR
+755 
-769 SPPTSPSARCARSS
+769 
-783 SSPTRRAIGR
+783 
-793 CTATSRTTP
+793 

>member
-1 MRARLPISLL
+1 MRASLPISLL
-11 AVTVLTGCASV
+11 AATVLTGCASV

-146 EFRQQQTRLQSSIA
+146 EFRQQQTRLQASIA

-414 ELLAAARAQSASVV
+414 ELLAAARSQSASAV

-442 GLKASLLGQ
+442 ALKASLLGQ
-451 PIAPLSLQSSASPAA
+451 PIAPLSLQSGASPA
-466 SRWWPLTY
+466 
-474 PETIMTTRRSFLA
+474 EA
-487 GAGLL
+487 G
-492 AAAGTVNRAALA
+492 
-504 ALPEPVIQTSAVTA
+504 
-518 APLSPPDGRPYD
+518 
-530 PVVTLNGWTCPGA
+530 
-543 CATAVKEFHLVAEP
+543 
-557 VEREIAPG
+557 
-565 MVARLWGYNGQSPGP
+565 
-580 TIEVVEGDRVRIF
+580 
-593 VTNRLPEHTTIHW
+593 
-606 HGQRLPNGMDG
+606 
-617 VGGLNQPQIPPGK
+617 GG
-630 TFVYEFVARRPGT
+630 
-643 FMYHPHADEMVQMA
+643 H
-657 MGMMGF
+657 
-663 LGHASTRAAPA
+663 
-674 HRRVDRDFCFLLNA
+674 
-688 YDIEP
+688 
-693 GSYVPKINTM
+693 
-703 LDFNLWTWNSRA
+703 
-715 FPGIDSL
+715 
-722 RQEGRPGAGAHRQP
+722 
-736 DHDQPPDPHP
+736 
-746 RPRVRGYRA
+746 
-755 PTAGRRGRSRAGPR
+755 
-769 SPPTSPSARCARSS
+769 
-783 SSPTRRAIGR
+783 
-793 CTATSRTTP
+793 